1 MKIGKRGNVMDY
13 HRVFFIVLILFSLM
27 YVGRAHAQ
35 VEEIPGAAQ
44 EIEEIMPEEP
54 ASAPPVEKSVDA
66 YTSATEEIDKAALM
80 YQELKANG
88 HIILEGIYFDKGTA
102 NLDVKS
108 DSCIMTIA
116 EMLTDHPK
124 MKVYIVS
131 HTDNNGHMINQMRL
145 SQQRSAAIMN
155 SLTDRYS
162 IKVERVFAGG
172 VGPMCPLTTNETEE
186 GRAKNNR
193 IELVLQ

>member
-1 MKIGKRGNVMDY
+1 MNYPRK
-13 HRVFFIVLILFSLM
+13 FFIALFLVSFTFI
-27 YVGRAHAQ
+27 GSTFAQ

-44 EIEEIMPEEP
+44 EMEEVVPEEP
-54 ASAPPVEKSVDA
+54 ASSPPAKKSADV
-66 YTSATEEIDKAALM
+66 YTSATEEVDKAALM

-102 NLDVKS
+102 TLDMKS
-108 DSCIMTIA
+108 DSCIMAIA

-124 MKVYIVS
+124 MKIYIVS
-131 HTDNNGHMINQMRL
+131 HTDNKGHMINQMRL

-155 SLTDRYS
+155 SLTDRYG

-193 IELVLQ
+193 LELVLQ